1 MIITEMLVLIILFCI
16 MAIGSYALYAHS
28 KKVREQM
35 MDELDRELA
44 EDWDVTNEDGLEE

>member
-16 MAIGSYALYAHS
+16 MAIGSYVLYLHS
-28 KKVREQM
+28 KKVRQEM
-35 MDELDRELA
+35 MDELDQELA